1 MLLFHT
7 LLNISPEMS
16 EEDFIHLIIE
26 WCATSQYEENRI
38 RDLSWNGEKE
48 IRWGDDHPLKTAFRL
63 HERAPA
69 FARRQRKSGTA
80 GGTALSYHNSP
91 GQSITPAAFEP
102 DGLRRISAAQIRP
115 RPAVVP

>member
-48 IRWGDDHPLKTAFRL
+48 IRWGDDHCKS
-63 HERAPA
+63 
-69 FARRQRKSGTA
+69 RRSLPCAIPKPNRTGLSGQPTM
-80 GGTALSYHNSP
+80 S
-91 GQSITPAAFEP
+91 
-102 DGLRRISAAQIRP
+102 
-115 RPAVVP
+115 